1 MNRTIIL
8 LTVSDIFLLTGFGL
22 MQPILAIFIK
32 ENLIE
37 GTIFVQNLQAGCLLL
52 QKVLCRCLF
61 PG

>member
-37 GTIFVQNLQAGCLLL
+37 GTIFVQNLQA
-52 QKVLCRCLF
+52 
-61 PG
+61 